1 MHLSVFGHP
10 AKFDISTEV
19 VVMKTRGSAIAD
31 RPLVCGTLHWR
42 LCEWIFCSW
51 TKHRFEIFAF
61 TKYCARV

>member
-42 LCEWIFCSW
+42 LCE
-51 TKHRFEIFAF
+51 
-61 TKYCARV
+61 